1 MTEIRYR
8 RLLALYPRDF
18 RQEYGDEMLGV
29 LMADPRPGPAQAFDV
44 ARGAVAAHFRGLWA
58 GESRAARVVQIF
70 GAMLL
75 FAVALRRLVS
85 ELYVTVRHYA
95 EVGTQYIEVTSWVR
109 VLAWGV
115 ALAAALLGWRLL
127 GAAGA
132 SAGLA
137 GEILVPARSYVETP
151 ATVLYAYWLIVS
163 AALVLIAGLVA
174 DRGTAR
180 PRGWQWIVAAST
192 VLVVQGVLAPPLRTG
207 AYDLQWIIVLVAVV
221 LAAMAIFRQER
232 RLRTRLLCW
241 AAPVVATV
249 PVIEFGFGEFIVYN
263 MGHPESTH
271 MINPVQWAV
280 LGLAPAAVFIG
291 ASLLD
296 RRGRLAEGG
305 HAAA

>member
-1 MTEIRYR
+1 VTEIRYR

-29 LMADPRPGPAQAFDV
+29 LMVDSRPGPAQVADV
-44 ARGAVAAHFRGLWA
+44 VRGAVAAHFRGLWA

-70 GAMLL
+70 GALLL
-75 FAVALRRLVS
+75 FAVALRRLAS
-85 ELYVTVRHYA
+85 ELSVTVRHYA
-95 EVGTQYIEVTSWVR
+95 EVGTQYIEVTSWGR
-109 VLAWGV
+109 ALAWGV

-137 GEILVPARSYVETP
+137 GEILVPARSYVDTP

-174 DRGTAR
+174 DRGVAR
-180 PRGWQWIVAAST
+180 PRGWHWIVAAGL
-192 VLVVQGVLAPPLRTG
+192 VLVVQGVVAPPLRTG

-221 LAAMAIFRQER
+221 LAAVAIFRQEP
-232 RLRTRLLCW
+232 RLRARLLCW

-249 PVIEFGFGEFIVYN
+249 PMVEFGFGQFIVYN
-263 MGHPESTH
+263 MGHPESTRL
-271 MINPVQWAV
+271 ISPLQWAV
-280 LGLAPAAVFIG
+280 LVLVPAVAFVG

-296 RRGRLAEGG
+296 RRARVAPTTV
-305 HAAA
+305 